1 MLRLSSCTATSKI
14 KVKFVYVTAHSTD
27 SYLTFYYVQG
37 TSLSAEDMTENKTE
51 KVSYFLM
58 SIHTLEGG
66 ETDNKQNK
74 QVKFIVVRR

>member
-1 MLRLSSCTATSKI
+1 MLRLSSCTATDKI
-14 KVKFVYVTAHSTD
+14 KVKFVYVTAPSTD

-58 SIHTLEGG
+58 FIHTLEGRRQ
-66 ETDNKQNK
+66 TISKINK
-74 QVKFIVVRR
+74 

>member
-1 MLRLSSCTATSKI
+1 MLRLSSCTATDKI

-51 KVSYFLM
+51 KNPIS
-58 SIHTLEGG
+58 
-66 ETDNKQNK
+66 
-74 QVKFIVVRR
+74 